1 MAESGYDVTMLDE
14 VDGGNGYGVK
24 PTSNPDLLV
33 EENVFDVYSPGTTT
47 GNRNIINTIAS
58 KTKTQAERII
68 LNLDDYTQ
76 DLGTLKNDILRKTS
90 GDLKYLKE
98 LKVIKDGTI
107 DTWFVR

>member
-1 MAESGYDVTMLDE
+1 MLDE
-14 VDGGNGYGVK
+14 VD
-24 PTSNPDLLV
+24 
-33 EENVFDVYSPGTTT
+33 VFDVYSPGTTT

-76 DLGTLKNDILRKTS
+76 DLGTLKNEI
-90 GDLKYLKE
+90 

-107 DTWFVR
+107 GTWFAR